1 VGRTRALQ
9 RVAVLDVYLI
19 REVVQSKEKPMRS
32 PILAAVLS
40 LIVAGL
46 GQIYNG
52 QVTKGVIFIVV
63 QLING
68 ALTAVLIGWF
78 LLPLVGLWAMID
90 AYMTAKHNNEWY
102 SFR

>member
-1 VGRTRALQ
+1 
-9 RVAVLDVYLI
+9 
-19 REVVQSKEKPMRS
+19 MRN

-52 QVTKGVIFIVV
+52 QIGKGVIFIIL

-68 ALTAVLIGWF
+68 ALTVVLIGW
-78 LLPLVGLWAMID
+78 LLMPIVGLWAVID
-90 AYMTAKHNNEWY
+90 AYLTAKRTNERY
-102 SFR
+102 RLG

>member
-1 VGRTRALQ
+1 
-9 RVAVLDVYLI
+9 
-19 REVVQSKEKPMRS
+19 MRS
-32 PILAAVLS
+32 PLLAAGIS

-52 QVTKGVIFIVV
+52 QVTKGVIFTVI

-68 ALTAVLIGWF
+68 ALTAVLIGWL

-90 AYMTAKHNNEWY
+90 AYMTAKHNNERY
-102 SFR
+102 GFR

>member
-1 VGRTRALQ
+1 
-9 RVAVLDVYLI
+9 
-19 REVVQSKEKPMRS
+19 MRN
-32 PILAAVLS
+32 PILAAILS

-52 QVTKGVIFIVV
+52 QVGKGVIFMII

-68 ALTAVLIGWF
+68 ALTVVLIGWI
-78 LLPLVGLWAMID
+78 LLPIVGLLAMID
-90 AYMTAKHNNEWY
+90 AYMTAKRNNERY

>member
-1 VGRTRALQ
+1 
-9 RVAVLDVYLI
+9 
-19 REVVQSKEKPMRS
+19 MRS
-32 PILAAVLS
+32 PLIAAILS

-52 QVTKGVIFIVV
+52 QIGKGAIFILI

-68 ALTAVLIGWF
+68 ALTAVLVGWL

-90 AYMTAKHNNEWY
+90 AYITAKRNNERY
-102 SFR
+102 GFL

>member
-1 VGRTRALQ
+1 MGRTRALQ

-19 REVVQSKEKPMRS
+19 REVVQSKEKPMRN

-90 AYMTAKHNNEWY
+90 AYMTAKHNNERY